1 MLTMA
6 DNTEQAIQELIIK
19 KILNQASLDNKFF
32 VWGRL
37 REPVIAENIR
47 NLYPNFDL
55 QEEHRVYHSTLRPGY
70 MASPDMIGQINGQ
83 PFLVEIKTSKNN
95 LLLPDVLDRTGYFF
109 SVSGKCL

>member
-1 MLTMA
+1 
-6 DNTEQAIQELIIK
+6 
-19 KILNQASLDNKFF
+19 
-32 VWGRL
+32 
-37 REPVIAENIR
+37 
-47 NLYPNFDL
+47 
-55 QEEHRVYHSTLRPGY
+55 